1 MNVMIIGGGKVG
13 EYLTEHLIGFGHRVK
28 LIEVDRGDYKHL
40 QETFSKDVVTLGN
53 GTDPEVLEANGIR
66 TMQVVAAV
74 TGLDETNLVVSSLA
88 RYEFEVPRI
97 IARVNHPKNAWMF
110 TGEMGVDVALNQ
122 ADLIATMIAEEMSVG
137 DMMLLHKLRKG
148 QFSLVEEKVAPESP
162 ANGKLIR
169 DLNLPPECIF
179 AAILRKGEM
188 IVPRGDVA
196 LAAYDEVIAIVHS
209 SKLQTLAKILGEGI

>member
-13 EYLTEHLIGFGHRVK
+13 EYLTENLLKFGHRVK
-28 LIEVDRGDYKHL
+28 LIESSRENYKEL
-40 QETFSKDVVTLGN
+40 QTAFSKDVVVLGS
-53 GTDPEVLEANGIR
+53 GTDPEVLESNGIR

-74 TGLDETNLVVSSLA
+74 TGIDETNLVVASLA
-88 RYEFEVPRI
+88 RFEFEVPRI

-110 TGEMGVDVALNQ
+110 TTEMGVDVALNQ
-122 ADLIATMIAEEMSVG
+122 ADLIATMIAEEMSAG

-148 QFSLVEEKVAPESP
+148 QFSLVEEKVAPDSL
-162 ANGKLIR
+162 ANGKKVK

-188 IVPRGDVA
+188 VVPRGDVTLEA
-196 LAAYDEVIAIVHS
+196 FDEVIAVVHS
-209 SKLQTLAKILGEGI
+209 SKLKTLANILGERI